1 MPTLEFSHILSL
13 CSVLIAFLAL
23 YRNTKND
30 TKDNAGQMMEVIIKL
45 ESISDG
51 VKEIKSEIKDVKTD
65 IEKMKE
71 RVTIVEQSTKSAHK
85 RIDTL
90 HNEHIS
96 QEEIRN

>member
-1 MPTLEFSHILSL
+1 MPQLELSQVLSL
-13 CSVLIAFLAL
+13 CSVIIAFLAL
-23 YRNTKND
+23 YRNTKLD

-65 IEKMKE
+65 VEKMKE
-71 RVTIVEQSTKSAHK
+71 RITIVEQSTKSAHK
-85 RIDTL
+85 RIDGL

-96 QEEIRN
+96 EENSN